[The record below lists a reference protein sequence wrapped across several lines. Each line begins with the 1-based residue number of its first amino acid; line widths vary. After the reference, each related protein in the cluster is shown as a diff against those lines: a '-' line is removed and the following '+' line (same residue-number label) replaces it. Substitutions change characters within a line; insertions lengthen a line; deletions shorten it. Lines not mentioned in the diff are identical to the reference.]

1 MLAIVML
8 VGVVVVVMV
17 VVVVV
22 LLVLLVLLVLG
33 VKKKSWAAAKSG
45 TKSFETVGDKLGD
58 LEEQQA
64 ARRLPAVAW
73 PKQGVLLRDHVPFH
87 EEAPLSW

>member
-1 MLAIVML
+1 M
-8 VGVVVVVMV
+8 
-17 VVVVV
+17 
-22 LLVLLVLLVLG
+22 
-33 VKKKSWAAAKSG
+33 
-45 TKSFETVGDKLGD
+45 KSFETVEDKLGD